1 MACGLDLA
9 RLRSLSPGLLHELCS
24 IVWFVYLTDQL
35 SFQVKMSH
43 PCHLC
48 CLGLLCAN
56 SLCDAGVLCPLT
68 GVSNPSPSSTNE
80 HMSFLCLR
88 SVLPQDQ
95 TTGHLTEQLSER
107 SLSLECICV
116 YLYIYQWGTDLW
128 NTCITAQHCKRCFVL
143 LLPYLI
149 IMLLKSQALEQWL
162 RCLPSLSPSPSI
174 SQINF
179 FFLFFTPLTAS
190 AHLDEVQT
198 VSTRCFWS
206 LCWDIILNLWLIFS
220 VFGDILVSQ
229 PQKTHLGLFL
239 YLLLH
244 VSVKSC
250 THLWTICN
258 KTAFMA
264 WVMEDNLDEDVTN
277 LGVGLYPNTGQYVLA
292 MCLSKQLFRLSGCQ
306 QFLPLHPYQEHSS
319 FSC

>member
-179 FFLFFTPLTAS
+179 FFLFFYSFNCLCTLGWGTNCIHQMFLVTLLGYHPEFMINFLSFRRHFSFPAPENTSGIIFIPPA
-190 AHLDEVQT
+190 
-198 VSTRCFWS
+198 TR
-206 LCWDIILNLWLIFS
+206 
-220 VFGDILVSQ
+220 VSQ
-229 PQKTHLGLFL
+229 KL
-239 YLLLH
+239 YT
-244 VSVKSC
+244 S
-250 THLWTICN
+250 
-258 KTAFMA
+258 
-264 WVMEDNLDEDVTN
+264 LDHM
-277 LGVGLYPNTGQYVLA
+277 Q
-292 MCLSKQLFRLSGCQ
+292 
-306 QFLPLHPYQEHSS
+306 
-319 FSC
+319 